1 MGSERLI
8 ADRYRLLG
16 ALGEGGMGTVWR
28 AHDETLQREVAVK
41 EVRAPTGLSG
51 AKVELMYTRLQ
62 REAWAAAR
70 INASNVITVHDVVTD
85 DGRPWIVM
93 ELVQGGSLAD
103 LLRTRGALPAREAAR
118 IGANV
123 VDALRA
129 AHTAGVLHRDVKPA
143 NVLLSEDGRV
153 VLSDFGIAMVEGDTS
168 LTMTGELVGSPE
180 YLAPERA
187 LGRAPGPESDLWSVG
202 VLLYA
207 AVQGRAPFRKDTALS
222 TLRAVVDDDPA
233 FPDKAGPLAA
243 VLEGLLRKDPAER
256 ASAGQVARDLRLIAD
271 GALPD
276 TVTTPR
282 APLGESPPPIP
293 SLATENTATDTVTAA
308 RPDGPSERQSAV
320 PSMDTDTLT
329 SAGAIA
335 VTGAG
340 TGTAPVATDD
350 TSTAVRRA
358 TFQRHNVVPPS
369 RISVTPEHQAAPSA
383 PLADPLPPIPPTA
396 TTPHPLPSATPS
408 PAAAG
413 SAASGP
419 RSRDRRRT
427 YVRASTAAAA
437 VLLLAGVGYAL
448 TSGEGQSG
456 EGAGV
461 TAATPAA
468 GTGRTPG
475 SASHTAADSGSSA
488 SARQPVTVN
497 VTGANTAFTGACPPS
512 AGQAPT
518 FTATFNVVQLPMQFS
533 YRWVS
538 SSGAV
543 VDPDWR
549 TLSFP
554 EGGPHS
560 HQETVSLTTY
570 AGSVQLRSAMAV
582 EIKSPLHAV
591 SNTVPFSLSCA
602 DPADETSLKH

>member
-1 MGSERLI
+1 M
-8 ADRYRLLG
+8 
-16 ALGEGGMGTVWR
+16 
-28 AHDETLQREVAVK
+28 
-41 EVRAPTGLSG
+41 
-51 AKVELMYTRLQ
+51 
-62 REAWAAAR
+62 
-70 INASNVITVHDVVTD
+70 
-85 DGRPWIVM
+85 
-93 ELVQGGSLAD
+93 
-103 LLRTRGALPAREAAR
+103 
-118 IGANV
+118 
-123 VDALRA
+123 
-129 AHTAGVLHRDVKPA
+129 KPA

-358 TFQRHNVVPPS
+358 TFQRHNVVPPPEFRS
-369 RISVTPEHQAAPSA
+369 RQSTRRPRQRPW
-383 PLADPLPPIPPTA
+383 PIPCR
-396 TTPHPLPSATPS
+396 PSHRRPPRRTPS
-408 PAAAG
+408 PRPRPRRPPPDQPHP
-413 SAASGP
+413 GP
-419 RSRDRRRT
+419 
-427 YVRASTAAAA
+427 
-437 VLLLAGVGYAL
+437 G
-448 TSGEGQSG
+448 
-456 EGAGV
+456 
-461 TAATPAA
+461 
-468 GTGRTPG
+468 
-475 SASHTAADSGSSA
+475 H
-488 SARQPVTVN
+488 
-497 VTGANTAFTGACPPS
+497 VTGAGRTYGRRRPRRPS
-512 AGQAPT
+512 C
-518 FTATFNVVQLPMQFS
+518 S
-533 YRWVS
+533 
-538 SSGAV
+538 
-543 VDPDWR
+543 
-549 TLSFP
+549 
-554 EGGPHS
+554 
-560 HQETVSLTTY
+560 
-570 AGSVQLRSAMAV
+570 
-582 EIKSPLHAV
+582 
-591 SNTVPFSLSCA
+591 
-602 DPADETSLKH
+602 